1 MQPLAQR
8 LREAR
13 KRRGLSHER
22 LAGATGNRVSR
33 QSLMNIE
40 NGKQIP
46 GADTLLVIA
55 QALGE
60 SVDWLL
66 GLEWN
71 GVERRVAA
79 GGRR

>member
-1 MQPLAQR
+1 
-8 LREAR
+8 
-13 KRRGLSHER
+13 
-22 LAGATGNRVSR
+22 
-33 QSLMNIE
+33 MNIE